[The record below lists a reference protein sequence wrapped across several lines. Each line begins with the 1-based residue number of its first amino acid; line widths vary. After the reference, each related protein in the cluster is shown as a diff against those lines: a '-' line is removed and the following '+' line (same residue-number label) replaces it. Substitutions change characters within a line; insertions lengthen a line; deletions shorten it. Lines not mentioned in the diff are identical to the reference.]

1 MLVLVQQVQSRGSIV
16 YIILGNNIGKSGYEA
31 NFFLYI
37 ISIDTYV
44 FSPIQFQRQE
54 WTNIGLNM
62 NEQKYIDR

>member
-16 YIILGNNIGKSGYEA
+16 YIILGKIIGKSGYEA